1 MEWDD
6 AQRTKWQECRSALE
20 QLLSTESIALAAK
33 AADLSFD
40 VERFCVGARIIT
52 DIRPVFDPRRD
63 KIVGSTIRQTLRLEY
78 MSLEGTISN
87 MSIGLDAEDIDRLK
101 KACEEATHKVA
112 VARSTLTKS
121 GLTEIIVPGED

>member
-40 VERFCVGARIIT
+40 VDVGARIIT